1 MQKAIVNAGATAHTA
16 SRGDLNK
23 SRAIGASTW
32 RTSEMDQKSK
42 LVEDKVLD
50 RRSTLKALFGL
61 AAVAVGAAV
70 IMAPG
75 AAEAA
80 PVTPTPAPKPAAKDA
95 EAGRDADLPSAEPT
109 QYYYRRRVYRRRY
122 IYRPRRR
129 VYYRRRYV
137 RRVYW

>member
-1 MQKAIVNAGATAHTA
+1 
-16 SRGDLNK
+16 
-23 SRAIGASTW
+23 
-32 RTSEMDQKSK
+32 MDQETK
-42 LVEDKVLD
+42 LAEDKILN

-61 AAVAVGAAV
+61 AAVAVGATA
-70 IMAPG
+70 ILAPG

-80 PVTPTPAPKPAAKDA
+80 PLTPAAKPPAKDA
-95 EAGRDADLPSAEPT
+95 EAGSDADLPKAEPT